1 MSALSPLSGVKRKSD
16 LGADR
21 SPFDPERTFGLPQTT
36 PCVDCSKVS
45 VPAKER
51 GIPRAVS
58 ALSSQRRPDWLR
70 LSFLADFCTGVFSS
84 MKEAS
89 RSKAIEVAAIP
100 ASALDRRGKPH
111 GPFRRLLRAFIH
123 FFSYHVILSR
133 RSVRTIPAAG
143 FRLSVPPTVFHPRF
157 FLSSEYFA
165 EFIDRLDLSGK
176 SVADIGTG
184 SGILALAA
192 ARAGATNVLALD
204 INPNAARS
212 ARENAQ
218 ANGFGNCVTAVCAN
232 LLDSLAPRPLFDVIL
247 SSPPKHAGEPR
258 DLADRGWHAGPQ
270 YRDLAA
276 LFEQAHERLKPGGS
290 IYVMLSSDSD
300 LDLLG
305 QLINKAGLRAR
316 LVYERSFYIE
326 SMILYELRPA
336 AQHAVAL

>member
-1 MSALSPLSGVKRKSD
+1 
-16 LGADR
+16 
-21 SPFDPERTFGLPQTT
+21 
-36 PCVDCSKVS
+36 
-45 VPAKER
+45 
-51 GIPRAVS
+51 
-58 ALSSQRRPDWLR
+58 
-70 LSFLADFCTGVFSS
+70 
-84 MKEAS
+84 MKETS
-89 RSKAIEVAAIP
+89 RSKGIEVAALP

-133 RSVRTIPAAG
+133 RSFRTIRAAV

-218 ANGFGNCVTAVCAN
+218 TNGFGNCVTAVSSD
-232 LLDSLAPRPLFDVIL
+232 LFPSLAPRPPF
-247 SSPPKHAGEPR
+247 SGPTFHPPKHAGAPPQ
-258 DLADRGWHAGPQ
+258 LSHPGWHTGPTFP
-270 YRDLAA
+270 L
-276 LFEQAHERLKPGGS
+276 
-290 IYVMLSSDSD
+290 ISS
-300 LDLLG
+300 
-305 QLINKAGLRAR
+305 
-316 LVYERSFYIE
+316 
-326 SMILYELRPA
+326 
-336 AQHAVAL
+336 